1 MAKVTTYKEIHKLQ
15 HVHMLGFECDM
26 THHRLC
32 FSTWSTV
39 GGVIKES
46 CRTFE
51 LYGFI
56 RAWIIGLRPWG
67 YCPLSFLSSWLYGLL
82 KCVQAPLARLFMC
95 NGLYISYSHEK
106 HGPSSL
112 QELLFRYLLTEMRKK
127 INKLCNWASTAL
139 PVSFQI
145 IIWWLLLTMK
155 ACRELHNV
163 TP

>member
-1 MAKVTTYKEIHKLQ
+1 MSKECICLAYSYMFHFLLPRCISTLFVCFCCVSIHLLMAKVTTYKEIHKLQ

-95 NGLYISYSHEK
+95 NGLYIS
-106 HGPSSL
+106 
-112 QELLFRYLLTEMRKK
+112 
-127 INKLCNWASTAL
+127 
-139 PVSFQI
+139 
-145 IIWWLLLTMK
+145 
-155 ACRELHNV
+155 
-163 TP
+163 